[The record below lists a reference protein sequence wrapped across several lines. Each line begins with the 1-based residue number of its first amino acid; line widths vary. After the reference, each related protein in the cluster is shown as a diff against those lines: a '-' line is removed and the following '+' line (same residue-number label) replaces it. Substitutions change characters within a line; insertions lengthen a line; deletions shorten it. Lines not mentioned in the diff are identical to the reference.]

1 MGFTQEFRDFVQRGN
16 VVDMAVGVIIGGAFG
31 KIVGSLVGDILM
43 PPLGLAIGGVNF
55 KNLAIELKAA
65 TDASPAIVIGYG
77 NFLQTVFD
85 FGILAFVIFL
95 LVRFMNRLQRP
106 EEAPAPAPPPEPTVE
121 EKLLTEIRDLLKAK
135 D

>member
-1 MGFTQEFRDFVQRGN
+1 MGFTQEFRDFVRRGN

-43 PPLGLAIGGVNF
+43 PPLGLTIGGVNF

-95 LVRFMNRLQRP
+95 LVRCMKRLQRP
-106 EEAPAPAPPPEPTVE
+106 PTISPAWPVTRP
-121 EKLLTEIRDLLKAK
+121 
-135 D
+135 